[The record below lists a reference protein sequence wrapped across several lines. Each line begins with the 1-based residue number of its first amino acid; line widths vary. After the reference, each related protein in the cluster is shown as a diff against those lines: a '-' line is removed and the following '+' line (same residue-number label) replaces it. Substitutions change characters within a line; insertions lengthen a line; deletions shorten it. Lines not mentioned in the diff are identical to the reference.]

1 MSGIVSTP
9 GGALLGV
16 VRVPPDKSISHRSI
30 IFGAIADGVTKV
42 SNLLEGEDVLAT
54 VEAFRNLGVAID
66 GPEAGNMTISG
77 VGKNGLEAAGCELD
91 LGNSG
96 TSMRLLSGLLA
107 GQRFSS
113 RLTGDASLKRRPMT
127 RVVDPLT
134 KMGAQIVATDGHP
147 PLDILGAAQL
157 HGIEYRLPMASA
169 QVKSALLLAGLY
181 ASGQTIVDE
190 PTKTR
195 DHTERMLAG
204 FAGVTWNPTGP
215 VSINSQIELT
225 GQTLAVPGDIS
236 SGAFLLVAA
245 TLRQGSD
252 VLLSGVGVNPTRS
265 AVLEILRLMG
275 AEIER
280 SRERIESNE
289 PVCDLRVRSA
299 ELKGIDVPPEF
310 VANAIDE
317 FPVIAVAAAGASGIT
332 RIRRVSELRVKES
345 DRIAAMVQGLTQ
357 LGIDAVEYPDGM
369 DVVGGQFTSGSVD
382 SFGDHRIAMAFAVA
396 GCFADGPVE
405 VSEADNIRTS
415 FPNFASLMNSVG
427 LNIRE
432 YP

>member
-16 VRVPPDKSISHRSI
+16 ARVPPDKSISHRSI
-30 IFGAIADGVTKV
+30 IFGAISDGVTKV

-54 VEAFRNLGVAID
+54 VAAFRNLGVSID

-127 RVVDPLT
+127 RVVEPLT
-134 KMGAQIVATDGHP
+134 KMGARIVVTDGYP
-147 PLDILGAAQL
+147 PLDIQAVARLR
-157 HGIEYRLPMASA
+157 GIEYRLPVASA

-181 ASGQTIVDE
+181 ASGRTIVVE
-190 PTKTR
+190 PTQTR

-204 FAGVTWNPTGP
+204 FAGATWNPTEP
-215 VSINSQIELT
+215 VSINSEIDLT

-265 AVLEILRLMG
+265 AVLKILRLMG
-275 AEIER
+275 ADIER

-299 ELKGIDVPPEF
+299 PLKGIDVPPEF

-369 DVVGGQFTSGSVD
+369 DVLGGQFTSGSVD

-415 FPNFASLMNSVG
+415 FPNFVSLMNSVG
-427 LNIRE
+427 LNIKE
-432 YP
+432 CP

>member
-77 VGKNGLEAAGCELD
+77 VGKNGLGAAGCELD

-107 GQRFSS
+107 GQRFGS

-127 RVVDPLT
+127 RVVEPLT
-134 KMGAQIVATDGHP
+134 KMGARIVATDGHP
-147 PLDILGAAQL
+147 PLDILGAARL

-181 ASGQTIVDE
+181 ASGQTIIDE
-190 PTKTR
+190 PIKTR

-225 GQTLAVPGDIS
+225 GQTLAIPGDIS

-275 AEIER
+275 ADIER

-369 DVVGGQFTSGSVD
+369 DVLGGQFTSGSVD

-405 VSEADNIRTS
+405 VPEADNIRTS
-415 FPNFASLMNSVG
+415 FPNFTSLMNSVG
-427 LNIRE
+427 LNLKE
-432 YP
+432 

>member
-127 RVVDPLT
+127 RVVEPLT
-134 KMGAQIVATDGHP
+134 KMGARIAASDGHP
-147 PLDILGAAQL
+147 PLDILGAARL

-265 AVLEILRLMG
+265 AVLEILGLMG
-275 AEIER
+275 ADIER

>member
-16 VRVPPDKSISHRSI
+16 ARVPPDKSISHRSI
-30 IFGAIADGVTKV
+30 IFGAIANGVTKV

-54 VEAFRNLGVAID
+54 VAAFRNLGVEID

-107 GQRFSS
+107 GQRFGS
-113 RLTGDASLKRRPMT
+113 RLTGDVSLKRRPMT
-127 RVVDPLT
+127 RVVEPLT
-134 KMGAQIVATDGHP
+134 KMGARIVATDGHP
-147 PLDILGAAQL
+147 PLDIQGAARL

-181 ASGQTIVDE
+181 ASGRTIVDE
-190 PTKTR
+190 PTQTR

-204 FAGVTWNPTGP
+204 FAGATWNPTGP

-275 AEIER
+275 ADIER

-310 VANAIDE
+310 AANAIDE

-369 DVVGGQFTSGSVD
+369 DVLGGQFTSGSVD

-396 GCFADGPVE
+396 GCFAAGPVE

-415 FPNFASLMNSVG
+415 FPNFVSLMNSVG
-427 LNIRE
+427 LNIKE
-432 YP
+432 CP

>member
-54 VEAFRNLGVAID
+54 VAAFRNLGVAID

-107 GQRFSS
+107 GQRFGT

-134 KMGAQIVATDGHP
+134 KMGARIVATDGHP
-147 PLDILGAAQL
+147 PLDIQGDARL

-190 PTKTR
+190 RTQTR

-204 FAGVTWNPTGP
+204 FAGAAWSPTAP

-252 VLLSGVGVNPTRS
+252 VLLPGVGVNPTRS

-275 AEIER
+275 ADIEL

-369 DVVGGQFTSGSVD
+369 DVLGGQFTSGSVD

-415 FPNFASLMNSVG
+415 FPNFVSLMNSVG
-427 LNIRE
+427 LNIKE
-432 YP
+432 CP

>member
-107 GQRFSS
+107 GQRFGS

-127 RVVDPLT
+127 RVVEPLT
-134 KMGAQIVATDGHP
+134 KMGARIVATDGHP
-147 PLDILGAAQL
+147 PLDILGAARL

-225 GQTLAVPGDIS
+225 GQTLAIPGDIS

-275 AEIER
+275 ADIER

-317 FPVIAVAAAGASGIT
+317 FPVIAVAAAGASGMT

-369 DVVGGQFTSGSVD
+369 DIVGGQFTSGSVD

>member
-16 VRVPPDKSISHRSI
+16 AKVPPDKSISHRSI

-42 SNLLEGEDVLAT
+42 TNLLEGEDVLAT
-54 VEAFRNLGVAID
+54 VAAFRNLGVAID

-107 GQRFSS
+107 GQRFGS

-134 KMGAQIVATDGHP
+134 KMGARIVATDGHP
-147 PLDILGAAQL
+147 PLDIQGDARL

-190 PTKTR
+190 RTQTR

-204 FAGVTWNPTGP
+204 FAGAAWNPTAP

-245 TLRQGSD
+245 TLGQGSD
-252 VLLSGVGVNPTRS
+252 VLLPGVGVNPTRS

-275 AEIER
+275 ADIEL

-310 VANAIDE
+310 AANAIDE

-369 DVVGGQFTSGSVD
+369 DVLGGQFTSGSVD

-396 GCFADGPVE
+396 GCFAAGPVE
-405 VSEADNIRTS
+405 VADADNIRTS
-415 FPNFASLMNSVG
+415 FPNFVALMNSVG
-427 LNIRE
+427 LNIKE
-432 YP
+432 CP

>member
-127 RVVDPLT
+127 RVVEPLT
-134 KMGAQIVATDGHP
+134 KMGARIAASDGHP
-147 PLDILGAAQL
+147 PLDILGAARL

-204 FAGVTWNPTGP
+204 FAGATWNPTRP
-215 VSINSQIELT
+215 VSINSQIELM

-265 AVLEILRLMG
+265 AVLEILGLMG
-275 AEIER
+275 ADIER

-369 DVVGGQFTSGSVD
+369 DIVGGQFTSGSVD

>member
-1 MSGIVSTP
+1 M
-9 GGALLGV
+9 
-16 VRVPPDKSISHRSI
+16 
-30 IFGAIADGVTKV
+30 
-42 SNLLEGEDVLAT
+42 
-54 VEAFRNLGVAID
+54 
-66 GPEAGNMTISG
+66 
-77 VGKNGLEAAGCELD
+77 
-91 LGNSG
+91 
-96 TSMRLLSGLLA
+96 
-107 GQRFSS
+107 
-113 RLTGDASLKRRPMT
+113 
-127 RVVDPLT
+127 
-134 KMGAQIVATDGHP
+134 
-147 PLDILGAAQL
+147 
-157 HGIEYRLPMASA
+157 
-169 QVKSALLLAGLY
+169 
-181 ASGQTIVDE
+181 
-190 PTKTR
+190 
-195 DHTERMLAG
+195 
-204 FAGVTWNPTGP
+204 
-215 VSINSQIELT
+215 
-225 GQTLAVPGDIS
+225 
-236 SGAFLLVAA
+236 
-245 TLRQGSD
+245 
-252 VLLSGVGVNPTRS
+252 GVNPTLS

-275 AEIER
+275 ADIER

-357 LGIDAVEYPDGM
+357 LGIDVVEYPDGM

-405 VSEADNIRTS
+405 VFEADNIRTS

>member
-16 VRVPPDKSISHRSI
+16 VRVPPDKSISHRSV

-54 VEAFRNLGVAID
+54 VAAFRSLGVAID

-107 GQRFSS
+107 GQRFGS
-113 RLTGDASLKRRPMT
+113 RLTGDTSLKRRPMT

-134 KMGAQIVATDGHP
+134 KMGARIVATDGHP
-147 PLDILGAAQL
+147 PLDIQGDARL

-190 PTKTR
+190 RTQTR

-204 FAGVTWNPTGP
+204 FAGAAWSPTAP

-275 AEIER
+275 ADIEL

-310 VANAIDE
+310 AANAIDE

-369 DVVGGQFTSGSVD
+369 DVLGGQFTSGSVD

-396 GCFADGPVE
+396 GCFAAGPVE
-405 VSEADNIRTS
+405 VADADNIRTS
-415 FPNFASLMNSVG
+415 FPNFVSLMNSVG
-427 LNIRE
+427 LNIKE
-432 YP
+432 CP

>member
-16 VRVPPDKSISHRSI
+16 ARVPPDKSISHRSI

-42 SNLLEGEDVLAT
+42 TNLLEGEDVLAT
-54 VEAFRNLGVAID
+54 VAAFRNLGVAID

-107 GQRFSS
+107 GQRFGS
-113 RLTGDASLKRRPMT
+113 RLTGDVSLKRRPMT
-127 RVVDPLT
+127 RVVEPLT
-134 KMGAQIVATDGHP
+134 KMGARIAASDGHP
-147 PLDILGAAQL
+147 PLDILGAARL

-181 ASGQTIVDE
+181 ASGRTSVDE
-190 PTKTR
+190 RTQTR

-204 FAGVTWNPTGP
+204 FAGAAWNPTAP

-252 VLLSGVGVNPTRS
+252 VLLPGVGVNPTRS

-275 AEIER
+275 ADIER

-369 DVVGGQFTSGSVD
+369 DVLGGQFTSGSVD

-396 GCFADGPVE
+396 GCFAAGPVE
-405 VSEADNIRTS
+405 VADADNIRTS
-415 FPNFASLMNSVG
+415 FPNFVSLMNSVG
-427 LNIRE
+427 LNIKE
-432 YP
+432 CP

>member
-9 GGALLGV
+9 GEALLGV

-127 RVVDPLT
+127 RVVEPLT
-134 KMGAQIVATDGHP
+134 KMGARIVATDGHP
-147 PLDILGAAQL
+147 PLDIFGAARL
-157 HGIEYRLPMASA
+157 HGIQYRLPMASA
-169 QVKSALLLAGLY
+169 QVKSALFLAGLY

-225 GQTLAVPGDIS
+225 GQTLAIPGDIS

-252 VLLSGVGVNPTRS
+252 VLLPGVGVNPTRS

-275 AEIER
+275 ADIER

-369 DVVGGQFTSGSVD
+369 DIVGGQFTSGSVD

-415 FPNFASLMNSVG
+415 FPKFASLMNSVG

>member
-16 VRVPPDKSISHRSI
+16 AKVPPDKSISHRSI

-42 SNLLEGEDVLAT
+42 TNLLEGEDVLAT
-54 VEAFRNLGVAID
+54 VAAFRNLGVAID

-107 GQRFSS
+107 GQRFGS

-134 KMGAQIVATDGHP
+134 KMGARIVATDGHP
-147 PLDILGAAQL
+147 PLDIQGDARL

-190 PTKTR
+190 RTQTR

-204 FAGVTWNPTGP
+204 FAGAAWNPTAP

-245 TLRQGSD
+245 TLGQGSD
-252 VLLSGVGVNPTRS
+252 VLLPGVGVNPTRS

-275 AEIER
+275 ADIEL

-310 VANAIDE
+310 AANAIDE

-345 DRIAAMVQGLTQ
+345 DRIAAMVQGLTR

-369 DVVGGQFTSGSVD
+369 DVLGGQFTSGSVD

-396 GCFADGPVE
+396 GCFAAGPVE
-405 VSEADNIRTS
+405 VADADNIRTS
-415 FPNFASLMNSVG
+415 FPNFVALMNSVG
-427 LNIRE
+427 LNIKE
-432 YP
+432 CP